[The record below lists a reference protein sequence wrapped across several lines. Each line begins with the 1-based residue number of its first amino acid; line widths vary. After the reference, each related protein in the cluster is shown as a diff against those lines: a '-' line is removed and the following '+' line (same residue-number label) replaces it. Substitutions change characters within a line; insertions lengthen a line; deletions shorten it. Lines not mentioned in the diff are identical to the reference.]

1 VPLVTQSYELTS
13 QLGRGPTGT
22 VWRARHRTTG
32 EQVAVKL
39 LNADLATDAEVVA
52 RFIRER
58 HLLTAALEPTVVP
71 VRELLIG
78 ESELA
83 LVTDLVPG
91 PDLRERLDATGGLPA
106 TVAVWV
112 ALDIARALDSVHG
125 AGLVHG
131 ELKPTN
137 VLFAPP
143 DGAVRLTDARIARLT
158 RGYRDGP
165 ARFAEPAYATPEVIL
180 GGPVV
185 PATDVYALGLL
196 LYEML
201 TGEPLCAEGLSAH
214 LRARPVVPFGLPAAL
229 RELIEECLGL
239 DPERRPVPAAVAA
252 RLRRLDRSPGP
263 AIPYPRTPGR
273 AKPAFEPPPAFEAP
287 FEQPAYEQPAPT
299 RVPPERQ
306 PDPALP
312 PVPLRPAPP
321 TMAPPS
327 HALVGSVRTH
337 ALAARA
343 RMRVILLATAAL
355 VIVLLTV
362 VILQSLPSATSEQG
376 PTAGT
381 AAPAAGTLS
390 PIGAPPLTTDA
401 RAATQAGAAAFVRY
415 WFATI
420 TYAAASGDTGPFQAA
435 SGPGCQA
442 CTAVVQA
449 IRSGWQDG
457 RQMRGGAYTIRDVS
471 ADGFFTVEHPAL
483 TAVFDRAPRSTL
495 ASGGTELGMLPAVTF
510 ATCRILLER
519 DGGDWRVLSAQSD
532 RPIA

>member
-1 VPLVTQSYELTS
+1 VPLVTQSYELIS

-32 EQVAVKL
+32 EPVAVKL
-39 LNADLATDAEVVA
+39 LNADLATDSEVVA

-78 ESELA
+78 EAELA

-91 PDLRERLDATGGLPA
+91 PDLRERLDGNGALPA

-165 ARFAEPAYATPEVIL
+165 ARFAEPAYAAPEVIL

-185 PATDVYALGLL
+185 PPTDVYALGLL

-273 AKPAFEPPPAFEAP
+273 ANPAFEQQPAFEAP
-287 FEQPAYEQPAPT
+287 VYEAP
-299 RVPPERQ
+299 VPPEREPQ
-306 PDPALP
+306 ALP
-312 PVPLRPAPP
+312 PVPVRPAPP
-321 TMAPPS
+321 TTAPPS
-327 HALVGSVRTH
+327 HAPVRSIRAH

-343 RMRVILLATAAL
+343 RMRVLLLAAAAL

-381 AAPAAGTLS
+381 TAPAPGTLS

-415 WFATI
+415 WFATV
-420 TYAAASGDTGPFQAA
+420 TYAAASGDTGPFQLA

-495 ASGGTELGMLPAVTF
+495 AGGGTELGMLPGVTF
-510 ATCRILLER
+510 ATCRVLLER

-532 RPIA
+532 KPIA

>member
-22 VWRARHRTTG
+22 VWRARHRSTG
-32 EQVAVKL
+32 ERVAVKL
-39 LNADLATDAEVVA
+39 LNADLATDPEVVA

-78 ESELA
+78 EAELA
-83 LVTDLVPG
+83 LVTDLIPG
-91 PDLRERLDATGGLPA
+91 PDLRERLDANSGLPA

-165 ARFAEPAYATPEVIL
+165 ARFAEPAYAAPEVIL

-185 PATDVYALGLL
+185 PPTDVYALGLL

-273 AKPAFEPPPAFEAP
+273 ANPVFEQPPAFE
-287 FEQPAYEQPAPT
+287 QPAPPQ
-299 RVPPERQ
+299 VQAEREAEPAFQ
-306 PDPALP
+306 PA
-312 PVPLRPAPP
+312 PVRPAPP
-321 TMAPPS
+321 TAPPTTAPPS
-327 HALVGSVRTH
+327 HAPVRSIRAH

-343 RMRVILLATAAL
+343 RMRVILLAAGAL

-381 AAPAAGTLS
+381 AAPAPGTLS

-401 RAATQAGAAAFVRY
+401 RAPTQAGAAAFVRY

-420 TYAAASGDTGPFQAA
+420 TYAAASGDTGPFQLA

-495 ASGGTELGMLPAVTF
+495 AGGGTELGMLPAVTF

-532 RPIA
+532 RPIG